1 MHHCHAECNEASRP
15 AREILRFAQDDKR
28 RGSQDD
34 KRVLSMPAGFWPT
47 FAGLLNEYVGVKGFS
62 YVHIISLSYLNCINA
77 ISNSE
82 LLISQ
87 CVTVFRAPTV
97 CSCENV

>member
-28 RGSQDD
+28 
-34 KRVLSMPAGFWPT
+34 VLSMPAAFWPT

-77 ISNSE
+77 MSNSE